1 LPAVTTGRAI
11 ALAAGLSGWAPF
23 LTTQAAGLA
32 VAGVGLTDAPA
43 AVRQALGPPE
53 RREASLGLEFWVY
66 EGRGLEL
73 VWDRDRWRLTTIVL
87 RKPGSG
93 SVEAVRVG
101 DSTRLVRARWGAPAR
116 TRQGHRYLDFVRAQW
131 VQTVEVRD
139 EQVVE
144 ITVAVKQDP

>member
-1 LPAVTTGRAI
+1 MAAQ
-11 ALAAGLSGWAPF
+11 AAGLS
-23 LTTQAAGLA
+23 
-32 VAGVGLTDAPA
+32 VAGVGLADPPS

-66 EGRGLEL
+66 ERRGLEL

-87 RKPGSG
+87 RKPGTG
-93 SVEAVRVG
+93 SVEGVRVG
-101 DSTRLVRARWGAPAR
+101 DSTGVVRARWGAAAR
-116 TRQGHRYLDFVRAQW
+116 TRQRRRYLDFVRPEW

>member
-1 LPAVTTGRAI
+1 MTTGPAL
-11 ALAAGLSGWAPF
+11 ALAAGLSWWAP
-23 LTTQAAGLA
+23 LLAAQAGLS
-32 VAGVGLTDAPA
+32 VAGVGVTDSPA
-43 AVRQALGPPE
+43 AVRRALGPPD

-66 EGRGLEL
+66 GRRGVEL

-101 DSTRLVRARWGAPAR
+101 DSTRVVRARWGAPAR
-116 TRQGHRYLDFVRAQW
+116 ARQGRRYLDFVRAQW
-131 VQTVEVRD
+131 VQTVEIRD
-139 EQVVE
+139 ETVVE

>member
-1 LPAVTTGRAI
+1 VVTTGRAL
-11 ALAAGLSGWAPF
+11 ALAAGLGWWAPG
-23 LTTQAAGLA
+23 LPAQAGLS
-32 VAGVGLTDAPA
+32 VAGVGLTDSPA
-43 AVRQALGPPE
+43 VVRQALGPPE

-66 EGRGLEL
+66 GQRGVEL

-101 DSTRLVRARWGAPAR
+101 DSTRVVRARWGAPAR
-116 TRQGHRYLDFVRAQW
+116 ARQGHRYLDFVRAQW
-131 VQTVEVRD
+131 VQTVEIRD
-139 EQVVE
+139 GTVVE